1 MWQTANRNIALSL
14 PRRFAVDFLY
24 FSRKV
29 PAVTVDRRMNLAAVV
44 AARQQASPRPAWSAI
59 FAKGFALVASRRPE
73 LRRAYL
79 PLPWPRLYEHGN
91 NVAAIIVER
100 PFEEESVPFP
110 SHVRSPEARS
120 LTELDAFVRAC
131 KEEPVE
137 KIASHRRAVRLGRFP
152 KPVRRL
158 LWWLGL
164 NVFARQRARFMG
176 TFGVTS
182 TGAFGA
188 GVLQV
193 LSPLTCTVHYS
204 LFDAAGNIDVR
215 LTFDHRVFDGRTAAH
230 GLAEL
235 EGVLG
240 QEILQELRSL
250 SAAQA
255 A

>member
-1 MWQTANRNIALSL
+1 MGIRLVLGLHWVLYALSS
-14 PRRFAVDFLY
+14 FFIA
-24 FSRKV
+24 
-29 PAVTVDRRMNLAAVV
+29 ALAK
-44 AARQQASPRPAWSAI
+44 RI
-59 FAKGFALVASRRPE
+59 FG
-73 LRRAYL
+73 
-79 PLPWPRLYEHGN
+79 
-91 NVAAIIVER
+91 
-100 PFEEESVPFP
+100 
-110 SHVRSPEARS
+110 
-120 LTELDAFVRAC
+120 
-131 KEEPVE
+131 
-137 KIASHRRAVRLGRFP
+137 GRNRIP